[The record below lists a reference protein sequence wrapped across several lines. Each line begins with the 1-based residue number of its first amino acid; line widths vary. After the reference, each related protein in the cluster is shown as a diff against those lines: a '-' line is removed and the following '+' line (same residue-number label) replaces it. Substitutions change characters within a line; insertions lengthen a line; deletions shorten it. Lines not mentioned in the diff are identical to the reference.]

1 MGREGIPL
9 ARVKYFLLA
18 LLLMLGLAVV
28 GCGSPGANSM
38 TPTALP
44 SPTPTFTPT
53 PIASYPLP
61 SIAEV
66 VEAVK
71 PAVVSIIVGTVNYD
85 IFLQPVP
92 EEKAGSGFIID
103 DRGYIV
109 TNNHVVEG
117 AERITV
123 TLADG
128 RTFDAALVG
137 RDPLT
142 DLAVL
147 KIEGDNLPTVAFGDS
162 SMLRVGDWVVAIGNA
177 LALPGGPTVTVGV
190 VSALGRTIQEESGV
204 TLYDVIQTD
213 AAINPG
219 NSGGPL
225 VNLQGEVVGIN
236 TAKVAAVEVSGVG
249 FAVSADTARPVVD
262 ELIEKG
268 YVSLPYLGISLVTV
282 TPAIAHSYN
291 LATEEGAMVYRVVP
305 GTPADKAGLRP
316 EDVIIIVDGESV
328 TTADDVVLAIR
339 AHEIGDRMEITY
351 LRGSSELTTS
361 ATLVERP
368 RS

>member
-1 MGREGIPL
+1 MRPLREGISL
-9 ARVKYFLLA
+9 ARGKIFLLA
-18 LLLMLGLAVV
+18 LLLLLGLVV
-28 GCGSPGANSM
+28 IGCNYPQANSS
-38 TPTALP
+38 TPTAVP
-44 SPTPTFTPT
+44 SPTLTPT
-53 PIASYPLP
+53 PAASQPLP
-61 SIAEV
+61 SITEV

-71 PAVVSIIVGTVNYD
+71 PAVVSIVVGTVSYN

-92 EEKAGSGFIID
+92 EEKAASGVIID

-117 AERITV
+117 AESITV
-123 TLADG
+123 TLPDG
-128 RTFDAALVG
+128 RTFDATLVG

-142 DLAVL
+142 DLAVI
-147 KIEGDNLPTVAFGDS
+147 KIDGDNLPTATFGS
-162 SMLRVGDWVVAIGNA
+162 SSELRVGQWVVAIGNA

-190 VSALGRTIQEESGV
+190 VSALGRTIREESGV

-225 VNLQGEVVGIN
+225 VNLEGEVVGIN
-236 TAKVAAVEVSGVG
+236 TAKVTAVEVSGVG
-249 FAVSADTARPVVD
+249 FAVSADTARPVVA

-268 YVSLPYLGISLVTV
+268 YVSRPYLGVSLVTV
-282 TPAIAHSYN
+282 TPAIARSYD
-291 LATEEGAMVYRVVP
+291 LATEEGAMIYQVVA
-305 GTPADKAGLRP
+305 GTPADIAGLRAK
-316 EDVIIIVDGESV
+316 DVIIALDGDKV

-339 AHEIGDRMEITY
+339 AHEIGDRIEITY
-351 LRGSSELTTS
+351 LRGHKEITTS